1 MYTNLH
7 VRSPAK
13 QFNDRKNQKL
23 FSKTKR
29 QLGKPTWI
37 THISSHSID
46 TNFNTKPSRF
56 PLAHHF
62 QHRLMQFIIAT
73 QSFPFFPFQLFAKKM
88 STFVL
93 NIKPGDSI
101 SNDQSSF
108 DKQTNLLHNSIN
120 YKHTNCHQV

>member
-1 MYTNLH
+1 
-7 VRSPAK
+7 
-13 QFNDRKNQKL
+13 
-23 FSKTKR
+23 
-29 QLGKPTWI
+29 
-37 THISSHSID
+37 
-46 TNFNTKPSRF
+46 
-56 PLAHHF
+56 
-62 QHRLMQFIIAT
+62 MQFIIAT

-120 YKHTNCHQV
+120 YNPTTKHSKLQPLATKRRQKQLNKEENQIENHKINK

>member
-1 MYTNLH
+1 
-7 VRSPAK
+7 
-13 QFNDRKNQKL
+13 
-23 FSKTKR
+23 
-29 QLGKPTWI
+29 
-37 THISSHSID
+37 
-46 TNFNTKPSRF
+46 
-56 PLAHHF
+56 
-62 QHRLMQFIIAT
+62 MQFIIAT

-120 YKHTNCHQV
+120 YKHTNFALEFTL